1 MVDYNSIAST
11 YDDWYETKIGSFVN
25 RIETNAMLKLLIPSP
40 GMHILDVGCGTGVF
54 SFSLADFGYQVTG
67 IDQSGEML
75 RMARLKSQN
84 KPYSIRFKKDD
95 ALNLSFPDESFDAVV
110 SLVALEFVSDARKM
124 MGEAYRVVKHG
135 GEIVIGTINK
145 DSAWGKVYASQ
156 KESIYDSA
164 TFKTKEDIRGLL
176 DEEPQAIEEHLF
188 IPPDVDESN
197 ADLRKKNENEDEREG
212 GFICAMWVK

>member
-1 MVDYNSIAST
+1 MVDYDSIAST

-25 RIETNAMLKLLIPSP
+25 RIETTAMLKSLIPSP

-54 SFSLADFGYQVTG
+54 SFRLADFGYQVTG
-67 IDQSGEML
+67 IDQSDKML

-124 MGEAYRVVKHG
+124 MEEAYRVVKHG
-135 GEIVIGTINK
+135 GKIVIGTINK
-145 DSAWGKVYASQ
+145 DSAWGKMYASQ
-156 KESIYDSA
+156 EESIYDSA
-164 TFKTKEDIRGLL
+164 TFKSKEDIRGLL

-197 ADLRKKNENEDEREG
+197 ADSRKKNENEDKREG